1 MTDWLDNYNVRTA
14 DKFWIFD
21 PAALFRNGNYY
32 RIIPSSKMTTAQVFN
47 SLTLLVV
54 YVSILYILFTRQWA
68 CVLVPI
74 IAVIAI
80 IALYF
85 LMESSVRRYARQR
98 VDERRDRVDEVQDR
112 LRDARDNIRNR
123 FDDARDAISD
133 RIQDY
138 TGGGSIPDSSRGP
151 LSDYAGGR
159 SIPDVYRAPLSD
171 YAGGRSI
178 PDVRS
183 TEGFKIDLDT
193 YGDPNDIYNRGIA
206 SRNFC
211 GTARQNNR
219 LSDQSG
225 FAHWLY
231 ATPETCKENPAMC
244 LRYEDPRYNR
254 YNPDIDDPV
263 SM

>member
-14 DKFWIFD
+14 DKFWIYD

-54 YVSILYILFTRQWA
+54 YVSIIYILFTRKWT

-85 LMESSVRRYARQR
+85 LMESSVRRNTRQL
-98 VDERRDRVDEVQDR
+98 VDERRDRIDDVKDR
-112 LRDARDNIRNR
+112 ISDVGDNIRNR
-123 FDDARDAISD
+123 FDDARDAIED

-138 TGGGSIPDSSRGP
+138 TGGG
-151 LSDYAGGR
+151 R
-159 SIPDVYRAPLSD
+159 SIPDY
-171 YAGGRSI
+171 
-178 PDVRS
+178 VRS
-183 TEGFKIDLDT
+183 TEGFKMDA
-193 YGDPNDIYNRGIA
+193 YSDPNDIYNRGFA
-206 SRNFC
+206 QRNFC
-211 GTARQNNR
+211 GTAGQNGR

-244 LRYEDPRYNR
+244 QRYEDLRYNR

-263 SM
+263 AM